1 MKPRFVDKLI
11 ERVDRV
17 EPGEVQAFL
26 NRLSEESGFFKSIF
40 DALQEGV
47 IVADE
52 SGVIRYINQGACRL
66 FGLNPDETGG
76 NHISEKIRGLDWD
89 ALILGEHETLSRDLE
104 VFYPENRY
112 LNFYIKPIELKQE
125 TESTAYVM
133 LVRDITE
140 SRRGEEEKLESE
152 RAGALTMLA
161 AGVAHEIGNP
171 LNSMHIHLQLLE
183 RKLKQA
189 VPDLY
194 EAELRELIDISTIEV
209 KRLDHIID
217 QFLKAI
223 RPSQPR
229 IEPTDVNEL
238 VREAM
243 RFLEPEINDR
253 GMQLTLELHSALPPL
268 QLDPD
273 QVKQAFY
280 NVIKNATQATTTGG
294 SIVVHSD
301 LTDEYVTISF
311 TDSGEGISADNMSS
325 VFEPYFSTKK
335 SGTGLGLLIIRRIIR
350 EHGGEMEIAS
360 EEGKGTTVT
369 LFLPRFSKSARLLP
383 DSGKSDPN

>member
-1 MKPRFVDKLI
+1 MKSRFVDKLI

-26 NRLSEESGFFKSIF
+26 NRLSQESGFFKSIF

-47 IVADE
+47 IVADAM
-52 SGVIRYINQGACRL
+52 GTIRYINRGACRL
-66 FGLNPDETGG
+66 FGLNPDEASGT
-76 NHISEKIRGLDWD
+76 HITEKVRGLDWD
-89 ALILGEHETLSRDLE
+89 SLISGEHEAVSRDLE

-112 LNFYIKPIELKQE
+112 LNFYIKPVELKE
-125 TESTAYVM
+125 EKESTAYVM

-183 RKLKQA
+183 RKLKKA

-194 EAELRELIDISTIEV
+194 EAELRELIEISTVEAT
-209 KRLDHIID
+209 RLDHTID
-217 QFLKAI
+217 QFRKAI

-229 IEPTDVNEL
+229 GEPTEINAL
-238 VREAM
+238 IREAM
-243 RFLEPEINDR
+243 RFLEPELNDR
-253 GMQLTLELHSALPPL
+253 GLQLTLELHSALPPL

-273 QVKQAFY
+273 QIKQAFY
-280 NVIKNATQATTTGG
+280 NVVKNATQATPSGG
-294 SIVVHSD
+294 TIIVHSD
-301 LTDEYVTISF
+301 LTDEYVTVSF

-325 VFEPYFSTKK
+325 VFQPYFSTKK

-350 EHGGEMEIAS
+350 EHGGEIEIAS
-360 EEGKGTTVT
+360 EEGKGATVT
-369 LFLPRFSKSARLLP
+369 LFLPRFSRSARLLP
-383 DSGKSDPN
+383 DSGDC

>member
-1 MKPRFVDKLI
+1 MKSRFVDKLI

-17 EPGEVQAFL
+17 ESGEVQAFL
-26 NRLSEESGFFKSIF
+26 NRLSEERGFFKSIF

-47 IVADE
+47 IVADAT
-52 SGVIRYINQGACRL
+52 GTIRYINRGACRL
-66 FGLNPDETGG
+66 FGLNPDEATGT
-76 NHISEKIRGLDWD
+76 HIAEKVRGLDWN
-89 ALILGEHETLSRDLE
+89 ALISGEHGTVSRDLE

-112 LNFYIKPIELKQE
+112 LNFYIKPVEQKGE
-125 TESTAYVM
+125 PESTAYVM

-140 SRRGEEEKLESE
+140 SRQGEEEKLESE

-171 LNSMHIHLQLLE
+171 LNSMNIHLQLLE
-183 RKLKQA
+183 RKLKKA
-189 VPDLY
+189 VPELY
-194 EAELRELIDISTIEV
+194 EAELRELIDISTGEV

-229 IEPTDVNEL
+229 IEPTDINEL
-238 VREAM
+238 VKESM
-243 RFLEPEINDR
+243 RFLEPELNDR
-253 GMQLTLELHSALPPL
+253 GLQLTLELHSALPPL

-273 QVKQAFY
+273 QIKQAVY
-280 NVIKNATQATTTGG
+280 NVVKNATHATPPGG

-301 LTDEYVTISF
+301 LTDEYVTVSF
-311 TDSGEGISADNMSS
+311 TDSGNGISAENMSN
-325 VFEPYFSTKK
+325 VFQPYFTTKK

-350 EHGGEMEIAS
+350 EHGGQIKLSS
-360 EEGKGTTVT
+360 EEDKGTTVT
-369 LFLPRFSKSARLLP
+369 LFLPRFSRSARLLP
-383 DSGKSDPN
+383 DSGSR

>member
-1 MKPRFVDKLI
+1 MKSRFVDKLI

-47 IVADE
+47 IVAD
-52 SGVIRYINQGACRL
+52 GMGTIRYINRGACRL
-66 FGLNPDETGG
+66 FGLNPDEATGT
-76 NHISEKIRGLDWD
+76 HITEKVRGLDWD
-89 ALILGEHETLSRDLE
+89 SLIAGEHEAVSRDLE

-112 LNFYIKPIELKQE
+112 LNFYIKPVEPKE
-125 TESTAYVM
+125 EKENAAYVM

-171 LNSMHIHLQLLE
+171 LNSMNIHLQLLE
-183 RKLKQA
+183 RKLKKA
-189 VPDLY
+189 VPELY
-194 EAELRELIDISTIEV
+194 EAELRELIEISTVEV

-229 IEPTDVNEL
+229 VEPTEINEL

-243 RFLEPEINDR
+243 RFLEPELNDR
-253 GMQLTLELHSALPPL
+253 GLQLTLELHSELPPL

-273 QVKQAFY
+273 QIKQAFY
-280 NVIKNATQATTTGG
+280 NVVKNATQATPPGG

-301 LTDEYVTISF
+301 LADEYVTVSF
-311 TDSGEGISADNMSS
+311 TDSGEGISVENMSN
-325 VFEPYFSTKK
+325 VFQPYFSTKK

-350 EHGGEMEIAS
+350 EHGGEIEIAS
-360 EEGKGTTVT
+360 EEGKGATVT
-369 LFLPRFSKSARLLP
+369 LFLPRFSRSARLLP
-383 DSGKSDPN
+383 DSGNS

>member
-1 MKPRFVDKLI
+1 MKSRFVDKLI

-26 NRLSEESGFFKSIF
+26 NRLSEERGFFKSIF

-47 IVADE
+47 IVADAT
-52 SGVIRYINQGACRL
+52 GTIRYINRGACRL
-66 FGLNPDETGG
+66 FGLNPDEATGT
-76 NHISEKIRGLDWD
+76 HIGEKVRGLDWS
-89 ALILGEHETLSRDLE
+89 ALISGEHGTVSRDLE

-112 LNFYIKPIELKQE
+112 LNFYIKPVEQKGE
-125 TESTAYVM
+125 PESTAYVM

-140 SRRGEEEKLESE
+140 SRQGEEEKLESE

-171 LNSMHIHLQLLE
+171 LNSMNIHLQLLE
-183 RKLKQA
+183 RKLKKA
-189 VPDLY
+189 VPELY
-194 EAELRELIDISTIEV
+194 EAELRELIDISTVEV

-229 IEPTDVNEL
+229 IEPTDINEL
-238 VREAM
+238 VKESM
-243 RFLEPEINDR
+243 RFLEPELNDR
-253 GMQLTLELHSALPPL
+253 GLQLTLELHSALPPL

-273 QVKQAFY
+273 QIKQAVY
-280 NVIKNATQATTTGG
+280 NVVKNATHATPPGG

-301 LTDEYVTISF
+301 LTDEYVTVSF
-311 TDSGEGISADNMSS
+311 TDSGNGISAENMSN
-325 VFEPYFSTKK
+325 VFQPYFTTKK

-350 EHGGEMEIAS
+350 EHGGQIKLSS
-360 EEGKGTTVT
+360 EEDKGTTVT
-369 LFLPRFSKSARLLP
+369 LFLPRFSRSARLLP
-383 DSGKSDPN
+383 DSGSR

>member
-1 MKPRFVDKLI
+1 MKSRFVDKLI

-17 EPGEVQAFL
+17 ESGEVQAFL
-26 NRLSEESGFFKSIF
+26 NRLSEERGFFKSIF

-47 IVADE
+47 IVADAT
-52 SGVIRYINQGACRL
+52 GTIRYINRGACRL
-66 FGLNPDETGG
+66 FGLNPDEATGT
-76 NHISEKIRGLDWD
+76 HIGEKVRGLDWS
-89 ALILGEHETLSRDLE
+89 ALISGEHGTVSRDLE

-112 LNFYIKPIELKQE
+112 LNFYIKPVEQKGE
-125 TESTAYVM
+125 PESTAYVM

-140 SRRGEEEKLESE
+140 SRQGEEEKLESE

-171 LNSMHIHLQLLE
+171 LNSMNIHLQLLE
-183 RKLKQA
+183 RKLKKA
-189 VPDLY
+189 VPELY
-194 EAELRELIDISTIEV
+194 EAELRELIDISTGEV

-229 IEPTDVNEL
+229 IEPTDINEL
-238 VREAM
+238 VKESM
-243 RFLEPEINDR
+243 RFLEPELNDR
-253 GMQLTLELHSALPPL
+253 GLQLTLELHSALPPL

-273 QVKQAFY
+273 QIKQAVY
-280 NVIKNATQATTTGG
+280 NVVKNATHATPPGG

-301 LTDEYVTISF
+301 LTDEYVTVSF
-311 TDSGEGISADNMSS
+311 TDSGNGISAENMSN
-325 VFEPYFSTKK
+325 VFQPYFTTKK

-350 EHGGEMEIAS
+350 EHGGQIKLSS
-360 EEGKGTTVT
+360 EEDKGTTVT
-369 LFLPRFSKSARLLP
+369 LFLPRFSRSARLLP
-383 DSGKSDPN
+383 DSGSR